1 MSVRYCSEIGDILK
15 KIYLRLSSNDTLV
28 NLLYYADKDPL
39 SQPALTN
46 DQKKEFIFNKL
57 IRFIPKVLPIEN
69 EENVIGIRVEKGIVN
84 SENDQFQTVIIT
96 LETFCPLTQWFI
108 KNENLRPFLI
118 MGEIEKSL
126 RGKTISGLGKIEG
139 GDFDLDFI
147 SDEVCAYIQ
156 TFVIT
161 TYD

>member
-39 SQPALTN
+39 SQPALTD

-57 IRFIPKVLPIEN
+57 IRFIPKVLPLEK
-69 EENVIGIRVEKGIVN
+69 EENIIGIRVEKGIVN
-84 SENDQFQTVIIT
+84 SDNDQFQTVIIT

-108 KNENLRPFLI
+108 KNENLRPFCIL
-118 MGEIEKSL
+118 GEIQKSL
-126 RGKTISGLGKIEG
+126 LGKTINGMGKIEG
-139 GDFDLDFI
+139 GDFSLNFLTEEI
-147 SDEVCAYIQ
+147 SCYEMTFNIIAY
-156 TFVIT
+156 
-161 TYD
+161 D

>member
-1 MSVRYCSEIGDILK
+1 
-15 KIYLRLSSNDTLV
+15 
-28 NLLYYADKDPL
+28 
-39 SQPALTN
+39 
-46 DQKKEFIFNKL
+46 
-57 IRFIPKVLPIEN
+57 
-69 EENVIGIRVEKGIVN
+69 
-84 SENDQFQTVIIT
+84 
-96 LETFCPLTQWFI
+96 
-108 KNENLRPFLI
+108 

-126 RGKTISGLGKIEG
+126 RGKTINGLGKIEG

>member
-1 MSVRYCSEIGDILK
+1 MSIRYCSEIGDILK

-39 SQPALTN
+39 SQPALTD

-57 IRFIPKVLPIEN
+57 IRFIPKVLPLEK
-69 EENVIGIRVEKGIVN
+69 EENIIGIRVEKGIVN

-126 RGKTISGLGKIEG
+126 RGKTINGLGKIEG